1 VKPLIST
8 FSLFFLLQAGASWA
22 QLAPPNNAGVA
33 MGHIH
38 LNVRDEAAEK
48 ALWLALGGTLGNE
61 LSANVAIKIPGVLIL
76 IHKEKNPPTAGSV
89 GSVIDHIGFH
99 VPNVQASVSKWKAAG
114 LNVQPGANGRLDQ
127 AFVITPD
134 GLKIE
139 ILQDASMATPIAM
152 HHIHFFVPESEVGKV
167 QAWYAKVWGG
177 KPGKRGQFATV
188 ELPGVEMTISKSDAA
203 AAPTKGRVL
212 DHIGFEIDHLEAYC
226 KRQEASGVKFEDQ
239 FYVAAHNIGTRHLTD
254 PWGTYMELKDGQR
267 QY

>member
-1 VKPLIST
+1 MKPLILSI
-8 FSLFFLLQAGASWA
+8 SLAVLLQAGASWA
-22 QLAPPNNAGVA
+22 QLAPPNDVGVA

-48 ALWLALGGTLGNE
+48 KLWLTLGGTLGKE

-76 IHKEKNPPTAGSV
+76 AHKEKDPPIGGSV

-99 VPNVQASVSKWKAAG
+99 VPNVQASIAKWKAAG
-114 LNVQPGANGRLDQ
+114 LDVKPGANGRKDQ

-139 ILQDASMATPIAM
+139 ILEDATMTVPIAF
-152 HHIHFFVPESEVGKV
+152 HHIHFYVAESEMPKV
-167 QAWYAKVWGG
+167 QEWYAKVWGG
-177 KPGKRGQFATV
+177 KPGMRGQYRTV
-188 ELPGVEMTISKSDAA
+188 SLPGVELSIAKAETPT
-203 AAPTKGRVL
+203 APTKGRVL

-226 KRQEASGVKFEDQ
+226 KKQEASGVKFDDQ

-254 PWGTYMELKDGQR
+254 PWGTSMELKDGQR